1 MKTYRLIYLTKE
13 NDTLR
18 EEIGEYFDIK
28 DARKA
33 AAVKLANS
41 NLNDLV
47 KIKVMRVLQ
56 NHKGS
61 IIFVV
66 NSDKYVCQFS

>member
-47 KIKVMRVLQ
+47 KIKVMKHLQ
-56 NHKGS
+56 NHK
-61 IIFVV
+61 
-66 NSDKYVCQFS
+66 

>member
-1 MKTYRLIYLTKE
+1 MKKYKLIYLTKR

-18 EEIGEYFDIK
+18 EEIREYFNIK

-41 NLNDLV
+41 TLNDLHRIMV
-47 KIKVMRVLQ
+47 RRI
-56 NHKGS
+56 
-61 IIFVV
+61 
-66 NSDKYVCQFS
+66 YE

>member
-1 MKTYRLIYLTKE
+1 MKTYRLIYLTKK

-18 EEIGEYFDIK
+18 EEIREYYDIK

-47 KIKVMRVLQ
+47 KIKVRRVLQ
-56 NHKGS
+56 NHK
-61 IIFVV
+61 
-66 NSDKYVCQFS
+66 

>member
-1 MKTYRLIYLTKE
+1 MQKTKRVITFTKTKEIMKTYRLIYLTKE

-47 KIKVMRVLQ
+47 KIKVRKHLQ
-56 NHKGS
+56 NHK
-61 IIFVV
+61 
-66 NSDKYVCQFS
+66 